1 VAKSIENVSLIV
13 GSAPS
18 GGFCQSLTML
28 MELELSTAMLMVM
41 PIQIEQQRSG
51 MNRTNF
57 LWPAV
62 INTYLCITL

>member
-1 VAKSIENVSLIV
+1 LQEVFILV

-62 INTYLCITL
+62 INPYLCLTL